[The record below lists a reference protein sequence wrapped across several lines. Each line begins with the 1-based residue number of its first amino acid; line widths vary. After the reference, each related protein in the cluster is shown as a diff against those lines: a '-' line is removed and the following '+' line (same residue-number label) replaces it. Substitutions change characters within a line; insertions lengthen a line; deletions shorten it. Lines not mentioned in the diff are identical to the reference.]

1 MVKIK
6 ARFIKEI
13 YYNSDNDYH
22 VQKVMMYSCN
32 EKLEILE
39 KNYILNNSSITITG
53 TGLPCN
59 TRNTVEY
66 MGEFR
71 EDSKYGIQFQ
81 VSMFEDFVDHNEK
94 SIIGYLSSGI
104 IPGIGKAAAK
114 KIYQKFGTDTLE
126 ILKKDPDQMKVV
138 ELSEKKIASVMEYFK
153 VNASAVQNVTFLTSI
168 GMNAKLAIKVHQHF
182 SMNNLEERIRENP
195 YLLCSVDYISFSLV
209 EEIAKKLSFPMN
221 SEKRIEAGIIE
232 ALKENET
239 TGSTGCLATTLLSL
253 LHMVLSHSYPD
264 QELINEV
271 SHQMIRNEDVIARKI
286 GDEILIFRPEAF
298 HAESDIAMKL
308 SSFLET
314 IAPGYIRDMDGEI
327 HRYEKRTGMKLHENQ
342 KEAVRQGL
350 RNKLTIVTGGPGT
363 GKTSVL
369 KTIVNIFEDSFPE
382 KRVMLLAP
390 TGKAARGMSE
400 STGKPASTVHSA
412 LGLRIQEDDE
422 ESEELQMLAADY
434 IIVDEFSMVDIWV
447 MQKLVTCIP
456 DFSRLLLV
464 GDADQLPS
472 VQCGA
477 VLHDLIESGE
487 VPVVRLT
494 KIFRQDEDSTIL
506 SNSLLIKEK
515 KTCLKTGKDFHFY
528 EELNPVKIV
537 ERVVAL
543 YCEAVDQYGKE
554 NVIYL
559 VPQRKGLT
567 GFEEMNR
574 RIQDYINPK
583 MDSEEMKSFEYSY
596 RAGDMVMHLVNENEV
611 SNGDV
616 GRVIKIA
623 KDKNGSY
630 MDVLYFS
637 DTTIR
642 YYRPDLDKITLAY
655 AISIHKSQGTEV
667 PYVIMSLSNT
677 QPLPL
682 RTRNLL
688 YTGITRAKKEIALVG
703 DALSVKNCILK
714 DGNKRITAL
723 GEILHQVHQ
732 KEVLALQERN
742 PFEHVANA

>member
-1 MVKIK
+1 M
-6 ARFIKEI
+6 
-13 YYNSDNDYH
+13 
-22 VQKVMMYSCN
+22 
-32 EKLEILE
+32 
-39 KNYILNNSSITITG
+39 
-53 TGLPCN
+53 
-59 TRNTVEY
+59 
-66 MGEFR
+66 
-71 EDSKYGIQFQ
+71 
-81 VSMFEDFVDHNEK
+81 
-94 SIIGYLSSGI
+94 
-104 IPGIGKAAAK
+104 
-114 KIYQKFGTDTLE
+114 
-126 ILKKDPDQMKVV
+126 
-138 ELSEKKIASVMEYFK
+138 
-153 VNASAVQNVTFLTSI
+153 
-168 GMNAKLAIKVHQHF
+168 
-182 SMNNLEERIRENP
+182 
-195 YLLCSVDYISFSLV
+195 
-209 EEIAKKLSFPMN
+209 
-221 SEKRIEAGIIE
+221 
-232 ALKENET
+232 
-239 TGSTGCLATTLLSL
+239 
-253 LHMVLSHSYPD
+253 
-264 QELINEV
+264 
-271 SHQMIRNEDVIARKI
+271 
-286 GDEILIFRPEAF
+286 
-298 HAESDIAMKL
+298 
-308 SSFLET
+308 
-314 IAPGYIRDMDGEI
+314 
-327 HRYEKRTGMKLHENQ
+327 
-342 KEAVRQGL
+342 
-350 RNKLTIVTGGPGT
+350 
-363 GKTSVL
+363 
-369 KTIVNIFEDSFPE
+369 
-382 KRVMLLAP
+382 
-390 TGKAARGMSE
+390 
-400 STGKPASTVHSA
+400 
-412 LGLRIQEDDE
+412 
-422 ESEELQMLAADY
+422 
-434 IIVDEFSMVDIWV
+434 
-447 MQKLVTCIP
+447 
-456 DFSRLLLV
+456 
-464 GDADQLPS
+464 
-472 VQCGA
+472 
-477 VLHDLIESGE
+477 
-487 VPVVRLT
+487 
-494 KIFRQDEDSTIL
+494 
-506 SNSLLIKEK
+506 
-515 KTCLKTGKDFHFY
+515 
-528 EELNPVKIV
+528 NPVKIA

>member
-1 MVKIK
+1 
-6 ARFIKEI
+6 
-13 YYNSDNDYH
+13 
-22 VQKVMMYSCN
+22 
-32 EKLEILE
+32 
-39 KNYILNNSSITITG
+39 
-53 TGLPCN
+53 
-59 TRNTVEY
+59 
-66 MGEFR
+66 
-71 EDSKYGIQFQ
+71 
-81 VSMFEDFVDHNEK
+81 
-94 SIIGYLSSGI
+94 
-104 IPGIGKAAAK
+104 
-114 KIYQKFGTDTLE
+114 
-126 ILKKDPDQMKVV
+126 
-138 ELSEKKIASVMEYFK
+138 
-153 VNASAVQNVTFLTSI
+153 
-168 GMNAKLAIKVHQHF
+168 
-182 SMNNLEERIRENP
+182 
-195 YLLCSVDYISFSLV
+195 
-209 EEIAKKLSFPMN
+209 
-221 SEKRIEAGIIE
+221 
-232 ALKENET
+232 
-239 TGSTGCLATTLLSL
+239 
-253 LHMVLSHSYPD
+253 
-264 QELINEV
+264 
-271 SHQMIRNEDVIARKI
+271 
-286 GDEILIFRPEAF
+286 
-298 HAESDIAMKL
+298 
-308 SSFLET
+308 
-314 IAPGYIRDMDGEI
+314 
-327 HRYEKRTGMKLHENQ
+327 
-342 KEAVRQGL
+342 
-350 RNKLTIVTGGPGT
+350 
-363 GKTSVL
+363 
-369 KTIVNIFEDSFPE
+369 
-382 KRVMLLAP
+382 MLLAP
-390 TGKAARGMSE
+390 TGKAARRMSE

-528 EELNPVKIV
+528 EELNPVKIA

-742 PFEHVANA
+742 PFEHVASA